1 MPTSKKQISKKLT
14 SSFAFRVT
22 DEERDFIIDYCEKA
36 DLSVS
41 QCARRAIKEYLKNH
55 PVEDEEV

>member
-1 MPTSKKQISKKLT
+1 MSVNKKSLNKRLT

-22 DEERDFIIDYCEKA
+22 DEERDLIVDYCEKA

-55 PVEDEEV
+55 PIEEE

>member
-1 MPTSKKQISKKLT
+1 MPEKKKTINKKLT

-22 DEERDFIIDYCEKA
+22 DEERDLIIDYCEKA

-41 QCARRAIKEYLKNH
+41 QCARRAMKEYMKNH
-55 PVEDEEV
+55 SIEEE